1 MNKKDILQQEHE
13 LVFESFQ
20 HAFGLKF
27 GLELIDYIQ
36 SHQLK
41 SVGVRIVYKG
51 LVIFQYLMDGK
62 SEDIWL
68 KRKERTV
75 RSIIPGI

>member
-36 SHQLK
+36 SHNLK
-41 SVGVRIVYKG
+41 V
-51 LVIFQYLMDGK
+51 
-62 SEDIWL
+62 
-68 KRKERTV
+68 
-75 RSIIPGI
+75 